1 MRVLKL
7 EVSNR
12 RDKKYVADV
21 IIDDKLYQ
29 NVHFGSR
36 NYQHYRDMTPIKAF
50 SHLDHTDIK
59 RRENFHAR
67 HRNNNGPAA
76 KLSKELLW

>member
-7 EVSNR
+7 DVSNR

-29 NVHFGSR
+29 NVHFGNR
-36 NYQHYRDMTPIKAF
+36 KIMTKLINFQFCHYPSIDLK
-50 SHLDHTDIK
+50 
-59 RRENFHAR
+59 
-67 HRNNNGPAA
+67 
-76 KLSKELLW
+76 